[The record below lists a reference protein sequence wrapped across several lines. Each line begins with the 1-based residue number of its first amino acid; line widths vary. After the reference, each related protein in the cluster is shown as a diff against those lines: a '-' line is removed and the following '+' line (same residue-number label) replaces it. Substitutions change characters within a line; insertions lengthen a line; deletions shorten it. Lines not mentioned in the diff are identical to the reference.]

1 MSDVEWRLRAPA
13 NLVSKK
19 AVLLWTL
26 RAVIFWVVVVG
37 AQGVV
42 LLVVD
47 GVPGWVR
54 GTAVGAGVVGVVHTL
69 VMPRW
74 RYRVHRWET
83 TADAV
88 FTRSGWVSQEW
99 RLAPISRIQTVD
111 TARGPL
117 EQLLGLSTITVTTAS
132 AQGPLKVEGLDAGVA
147 ARVVGELAAT
157 TQVTPGDAT

>member
-1 MSDVEWRLRAPA
+1 MSESEWRLRAPA
-13 NLVSKK
+13 NLVSKR

-26 RAVIFWVVVVG
+26 RAAIFWAVVAG
-37 AQGVV
+37 AQAVV

-47 GVPGWVR
+47 GAPRWLRVTIVV
-54 GTAVGAGVVGVVHTL
+54 TAVVGVVHTI

-88 FTRSGWVSQEW
+88 FTRSGWVTQEW

-117 EQLLGLSTITVTTAS
+117 QQLLRLSTITVTTAS
-132 AQGPLKVEGLDAGVA
+132 AQGPLKIEGLDAEVA
-147 ARVVGELAAT
+147 ARVVDELAAT
-157 TQVTPGDAT
+157 TQATPGDAT